1 MQLPELVERLNADAG
16 ATSTEPSDEVPSR
29 ACSVTTPD
37 DVMMAESRPN
47 NHGWDTQQHIRIT
60 CGSFVGLPEEGVAVT
75 QMCTSVGCAWA
86 RRLGFST
93 NAAAIIAVGKNNMGV
108 GGYQ

>member
-1 MQLPELVERLNADAG
+1 MVETRPQNNGWANQLHKLE
-16 ATSTEPSDEVPSR
+16 
-29 ACSVTTPD
+29 
-37 DVMMAESRPN
+37 
-47 NHGWDTQQHIRIT
+47 T